1 MMSLDSRPAPAF
13 KRVAARTALAFAP
26 VAPGLTGVNIMAGEH
41 AIEPFL
47 VFTEFRMDRPVFGP
61 HPHAGVSVMTYIL
74 PDSDGGFLNR
84 DSDGDRS
91 DIHPGAVHVT
101 QAGRGIH
108 HDEVPLV
115 TGVEAHGFQI
125 WINHREE
132 DRWVEPRA
140 MHAAADEIPQL
151 PGEGRLI
158 RLLHGEY
165 GGHATPYRMVT
176 DVTLLHVKLWP
187 GATVTLSAAE
197 MAFAYGVRGQAW
209 CDGASLGEQVLL
221 VYGADGAMC
230 RLEAGPDGAEFLFAT
245 ASPLRESIVYG
256 GPFVTTT
263 ASQMIEAQR
272 RYARGE
278 MGQLRPERFEEAP
291 GEP

>member
-1 MMSLDSRPAPAF
+1 MMSLHSRPDPAL

-26 VAPGLTGVNIMAGEH
+26 AAPGLTGVNIMAGEH

-91 DIHPGAVHVT
+91 DIHPGAVHIT

-115 TGVEAHGFQI
+115 SGVEAHGFQI
-125 WINHREE
+125 WINHREG

-140 MHAAADEIPQL
+140 MHADAAAVPEVRDS
-151 PGEGRLI
+151 GSVVRV
-158 RLLHGEY
+158 LHGSY
-165 GGHATPYRMVT
+165 GGRTPAYRMVT
-176 DVTLLHVKLWP
+176 PVTLLHVFLQP
-187 GATVTLSAAE
+187 QATVTLPAAP
-197 MAFAYGVRGQAW
+197 MAFAYGLAGTAVSGDA
-209 CDGASLGEQVLL
+209 DLGPQVLL
-221 VYGADGAMC
+221 TYETAGEAVAVA
-230 RLEAGPDGAEFLFAT
+230 AGPAGAEFMFGT
-245 ASPLRESIVYG
+245 GTPIGEPLVYG
-256 GPFVTTT
+256 GPFVMTT
-263 ASQMIEAQR
+263 AAQMTETKR
-272 RYARGE
+272 RHARGE
-278 MGQLRPERFEEAP
+278 MGVLAP
-291 GEP
+291 LHA